1 MKPEKDLITTCKT
14 GYLFSNSITNVW
26 KLASQEKL
34 VTLNSPP
41 PLHDIKQEDDN
52 TKLSVIFVTYWAL
65 KYKTS
70 STYVTHVKVNMCVF
84 TWKGWCWQRFT
95 NKDYGLSVLTAE
107 QLISY
112 NNIKIHYGKNT
123 KRLNTNYRLKVTQLL
138 QSNTTGQKSAILIQ
152 FSSFEARYRLSVSQ
166 LCY

>member
-1 MKPEKDLITTCKT
+1 MKPEKDLITTCKN

-41 PLHDIKQEDDN
+41 PLHDIKQEDD
-52 TKLSVIFVTYWAL
+52 KVICHF

-70 STYVTHVKVNMCVF
+70 STYVTRVKVNMCVF
-84 TWKGWCWQRFT
+84 TWKGWCWQHFT

-112 NNIKIHYGKNT
+112 NNIKKYIMEKYEEVKYKLQT
-123 KRLNTNYRLKVTQLL
+123 
-138 QSNTTGQKSAILIQ
+138 QSNTAFAEQYDWTKISYINT
-152 FSSFEARYRLSVSQ
+152 V
-166 LCY
+166 